1 MADDW
6 PAALEDALRRAC
18 SVAVDCVTVRA
29 IEDLATRNVIPA
41 PTTKGGWLL
50 ENDDNRL
57 RLRVIV
63 GRALHVVSGD
73 CAHHDATKP
82 DDKIQARLR
91 YKRVPF
97 RTDAAFQCT
106 VVRGELKSQGE
117 PNVETETRWSLH
129 LVDGAT
135 IDLVVKPQSALLND
149 AEREEAEQQD
159 GFARAAVRALSEPT
173 LRGPLQADA

>member
-6 PAALEDALRRAC
+6 TAALRDALRRAC
-18 SVAVDCVTVRA
+18 RVSTDCVTVRA
-29 IEDLATRNVIPA
+29 IEDLASRNVIPA
-41 PTTKGGWLL
+41 PTTKGGWLV

-63 GRALHVVSGD
+63 GRSLHVVSGD

-91 YKRVPF
+91 YKRIPF

-106 VVRGELKSQGE
+106 VVRGELKPQGE
-117 PNVETETRWSLH
+117 PNGETETRWSFQ
-129 LVDGAT
+129 LVDGAS
-135 IDLVVKPQSALLND
+135 IDLVVKPQSAPLND
-149 AEREEAEQQD
+149 HEREEAEWRE
-159 GFARAAVRALSEPT
+159 GFARAAVRALSEPAGGAAPE
-173 LRGPLQADA
+173 RGG